1 MLGAQHLDVLALG
14 LVALRSVPHPFPALL
29 YVEGATCSL
38 QAPFSVRSPMG
49 GTGGDGKAGGEEKPG
64 YSSHPSHPSLPPPAS
79 PTASPS
85 CLQFQHCRTGPL
97 WPRFSQGTPAPGSGT
112 HHRLLLSLSPGME
125 GLLTAPGLALSLVDS

>member
-1 MLGAQHLDVLALG
+1 MLGAQHLGVPALG

-29 YVEGATCSL
+29 YVEGAACSL

-49 GTGGDGKAGGEEKPG
+49 GTGGDGKAGEEKTG
-64 YSSHPSHPSLPPPAS
+64 YSSHPSLPPP
-79 PTASPS
+79 ASPS

-112 HHRLLLSLSPGME
+112 HHHLLLSLSPGME